1 MHNKINPK
9 FFQEGIRNIFKK
21 KIYSKSIK
29 KFSGLAKFDFTD
41 PLNLEGLLTEEERMV
56 KKNIFIFLRIKK
68 FIRKKIIHY
77 KQKRFKNPHMITAK
91 MIYFQESLKQIVKKN
106 SIKKS

>member
-29 KFSGLAKFDFTD
+29 KFSGLAKFDFKD

-56 KKNIFIFLRIKK
+56 KNFF
-68 FIRKKIIHY
+68 
-77 KQKRFKNPHMITAK
+77 
-91 MIYFQESLKQIVKKN
+91 
-106 SIKKS
+106 